1 MPQIIYSD
9 QSNRDLARL
18 SGFMAEID
26 PSLKSRMILT
36 IVNGI
41 ERLKIFP
48 GIAKPSHDEK
58 YKHMRELFIPFGAAG
73 YVALY
78 EYREKTDTVLIASIR
93 HARES
98 GYKLD
103 Q

>member
-18 SGFMAEID
+18 SEFMAKIE
-26 PSLKSRMILT
+26 PTLRSRVVIT
-36 IVNGI
+36 IVNAI
-41 ERLKIFP
+41 EQLKTFP
-48 GIAKPSHDEK
+48 EIAKPSQDKK
-58 YKHMRELFIPFGAAG
+58 YQHMRELFIPFGAAG
-73 YVALY
+73 YAALY
-78 EYREKTDTVLIASIR
+78 EYQEKTDTVLIASIR
-93 HARES
+93 HVREA